1 MQKIKISCPGKII
14 LMGEHA
20 VVYGRPALVAAVNK
34 RMTATIQTDGQITV
48 SKTRSEIP
56 LGIGM
61 GSSAALSVI
70 QAASKF
76 ALSGKTDLNRNLLA
90 KISQLAVDY
99 EKSYHVNSSGVDP
112 TICTYGGVLWYKK
125 TQSGRKIF
133 KKLNLKRLPGFVL
146 INTGR
151 PLETTGQMV
160 AMVRERRKK
169 EKRKI
174 ESLFDVIEQQ
184 TKLFLL
190 ALEKRNDELLKNTIQ
205 NCQTCLEDLGVV
217 SPLAQDVIRKIEKI
231 GGAAK
236 ICGGGGIKKGAGV
249 LLCYHQNPE
258 ELLRLGYNLGLE
270 GYKAKFGV
278 KGLTIV

>member
-20 VVYGRPALVAAVNK
+20 VVYGRPALVAAVDK
-34 RMTATIQTDGQITV
+34 RMTMIIQTDGKITV
-48 SKTRSEIP
+48 SKIRSEIP

-90 KISQLAVDY
+90 KINQLAIDY

-125 TQSGRKIF
+125 TKKGKIF
-133 KKLNLKRLPGFVL
+133 KKLNLKRFPRFVL

-160 AMVRERRKK
+160 AMVREKRKK
-169 EKRKI
+169 EKKKI
-174 ESLFDVIEQQ
+174 DGLLDTIEQQ

-205 NCQTCLEDLGVV
+205 NCQICLEDLGVV
-217 SPLAQDVIRKIEKI
+217 SPLAQEIIRKIEKI

-236 ICGGGGIKKGAGV
+236 ICGGGGIKKGTGI

-258 ELLRLGYNLGLE
+258 KILKLGHDLGLE
-270 GYKAKFGV
+270 AFKVKFGV

>member
-20 VVYGRPALVAAVNK
+20 VVYGRPALVAAVDK
-34 RMTATIQTDGQITV
+34 RMTATIQTDGNTTV
-48 SKTRSEIP
+48 SKIRSEIP

-76 ALSGKTDLNRNLLA
+76 ALSGETNLNQNLLA
-90 KISQLAVDY
+90 KINKLAIDY

-125 TQSGRKIF
+125 TKKGKIF
-133 KKLNLKRLPGFVL
+133 KKLKLKRLPRFIL
-146 INTGR
+146 INTGK
-151 PLETTGQMV
+151 PIETTGEMV
-160 AMVRERRKK
+160 EMVRKRRIK
-169 EKRKI
+169 EKSKI
-174 ESLFDVIEQQ
+174 EGIFNVIEKQ

-190 ALEKRNDELLKNTIQ
+190 AIEKKDDQLLKNSIQ
-205 NCQTCLEDLGVV
+205 NCESCLEDLGIV
-217 SPLAQDVIRKIEKI
+217 SLYVKNIVGEIEKI

-236 ICGGGGIKKGAGV
+236 ICGGGGRKKETGL
-249 LLCYHQNPE
+249 LLCYHQNPDE
-258 ELLRLGYNLGLE
+258 ILKLGHDLGLE
-270 GYKAKFGV
+270 AFKVKFGV